1 LEFGGIDGIIGAER
15 RQHET
20 AIQHVPFS
28 LGLGIHFRERL
39 RFLSVRTCGVS
50 LVAWTCC
57 CQPIA
62 FKLTHLPIF
71 TENGDFYEAT
81 MDSNALTRLKAVAGR
96 QTLTLTHYGRKSGKP
111 HDVTIWF
118 AVEGDKVYIGTANV
132 NRQWVRNVQKT
143 PRIRLAVGGETFEGE
158 ESFLAERAERE
169 RAMAAIRRKYW
180 MYRPLIALRQILTA
194 IGVMRDKSGAFEVTL
209 AE

>member
-1 LEFGGIDGIIGAER
+1 
-15 RQHET
+15 
-20 AIQHVPFS
+20 
-28 LGLGIHFRERL
+28 
-39 RFLSVRTCGVS
+39 
-50 LVAWTCC
+50 
-57 CQPIA
+57 
-62 FKLTHLPIF
+62 
-71 TENGDFYEAT
+71 
-81 MDSNALTRLKAVAGR
+81 MDSNALARLKAVAGR

-111 HDVTIWF
+111 YDVTIWF

-158 ESFLAERAERE
+158 ESFLAKRAERE